1 MMLMFKSAQENCFK
15 KYFVLIHAHL
25 LVVMF
30 PKVSVSALTGH
41 VKDCEGKTYTYKKKK
56 KDESCTISIT
66 MKIWN
71 VLNMPHIT

>member
-1 MMLMFKSAQENCFK
+1 
-15 KYFVLIHAHL
+15 
-25 LVVMF
+25 MF

-41 VKDCEGKTYTYKKKK
+41 VKDCEGKTLKKIKIN